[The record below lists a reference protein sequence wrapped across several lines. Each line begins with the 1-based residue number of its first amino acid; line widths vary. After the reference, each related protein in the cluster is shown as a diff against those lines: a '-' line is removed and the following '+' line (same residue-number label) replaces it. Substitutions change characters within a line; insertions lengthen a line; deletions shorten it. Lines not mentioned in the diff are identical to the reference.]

1 MKSSLRRSILFVPG
15 NNLRMMEKASKLEE
29 DMVILDCEDSVS
41 QRDKLVARQT
51 VSEALNK
58 FDWSSKEVGVRING
72 FETELW
78 REDLKNAVLSSP
90 DFILTPK
97 VEESSEVALVDHIV
111 RQTSKE
117 LSGKDLPRLIVA
129 IENAKG
135 LMNLE
140 EIFKSSN
147 LITGVEFGAE
157 DYSLSLGILTIERSD
172 ASSLYAR
179 SRVVSIS
186 RAFSVDALDQAYVNL
201 SDPEGLRRSAIEAKN
216 LGFKGKSVIHPSQIG
231 IVNEVFSPSL
241 ADISWAKKVLEAWK
255 TASSEGKGAFRLD
268 DMKVDV
274 VHVKMAEEIL
284 RIDSETK
291 RRS

>member
-41 QRDKLVARQT
+41 QKDKIVARQT
-51 VSEALNK
+51 VSEALSK
-58 FDWSSKEVGVRING
+58 FDWTLKEVGVRING

-78 REDLKNAVLSSP
+78 REDLKNAVLGSP

-97 VEESSEVALVDHIV
+97 VEESSEVTLVDQVI
-111 RQTSKE
+111 RETSRE
-117 LSGKDLPRLIVA
+117 FSGRDFPRLIVA

-157 DYSLSLGILTIERSD
+157 DYSLSLGILSIERSE

-179 SRVVSIS
+179 SRLVSIS

-255 TASSEGKGAFRLD
+255 AASSEGKGAFRLD
-268 DMKVDV
+268 DKMVDV

-291 RRS
+291 RRR